1 MITAT
6 QPPIPEFAEKLKQ
19 AKKQKGLTQGQL
31 AKRAGTDSQ
40 RGSRYEGS
48 VLVPTTAILVKL
60 ADVLEVSLDFLLR
73 EAEDRAVDKI
83 RDAALLDQLTQ
94 IESLPENDKRIIK
107 GLLDAFIKK
116 SKFEM
121 LANGYILYHI

>member
-19 AKKQKGLTQGQL
+19 ARKQQGLTQGQL

-40 RGSRYEGS
+40 RDSRYEGG

-60 ADVLEVSLDFLLR
+60 ADVLEVSLAFLLH

-83 RDAALLDQLTQ
+83 RDTALLDQLTQ
-94 IESLPENDKRIIK
+94 IESLPENNKRIVK

-121 LANGYILYHI
+121 LANG

>member
-1 MITAT
+1 MTPT
-6 QPPIPEFAEKLKQ
+6 TSTPISEFPEKLKQ
-19 AKKQKGLTQGQL
+19 ARNQKGLTQGQL

-40 RGSRYEGS
+40 RISKYERG

-60 ADVLEVSLDFLLR
+60 ADALDVSIDYLLR
-73 EAEDRAVDKI
+73 EAEGRAVGKI
-83 RDAALLDQLTQ
+83 RDTALLDQFSQ
-94 IESLPENDKRIIK
+94 IDSLPESDKQLVK

-121 LANGYILYHI
+121 LAHS